1 MSSFTGIRTSLKIG
15 LEHCV
20 HFYTSFVLFTQELL
34 VLHRDDDPALAASG
48 MQYLL
53 QIDQP
58 QVTLYSSQLNCHA
71 ISLFAMNNSM
81 YRGLST

>member
-1 MSSFTGIRTSLKIG
+1 MSSFTGIRISLKIG
-15 LEHCV
+15 LDCV

-48 MQYLL
+48 IQYLL

-58 QVTLYSSQLNCHA
+58 QVT
-71 ISLFAMNNSM
+71 
-81 YRGLST
+81 

>member
-48 MQYLL
+48 VQYLL

-58 QVTLYSSQLNCHA
+58 QVT
-71 ISLFAMNNSM
+71 
-81 YRGLST
+81 